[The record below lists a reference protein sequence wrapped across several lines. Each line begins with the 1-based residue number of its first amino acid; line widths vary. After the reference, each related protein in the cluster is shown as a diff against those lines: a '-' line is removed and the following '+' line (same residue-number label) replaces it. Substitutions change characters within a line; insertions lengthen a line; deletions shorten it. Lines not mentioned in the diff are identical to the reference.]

1 MITHYLELIW
11 LTVSSHILFFVEL
24 FLAVVI
30 LVSLFFFKKQ
40 KPIQPSTFQKEQLD
54 TVSKVPTLITSQDI
68 RAIAGDNV
76 LTTQLDLA
84 RAYIEIGKKKLA
96 KKILEHVIEN
106 GNLGQRQ
113 AAQQLLMI
121 L

>member
-1 MITHYLELIW
+1 MLTHYLEIIW

-24 FLAVVI
+24 FLAIVI
-30 LVSLFFFKKQ
+30 LISLFFFKKQ
-40 KPIQPSTFQKEQLD
+40 KPIQPASLPKEQD
-54 TVSKVPTLITSQDI
+54 TVSKVPTIITSQDI

-113 AAQQLLMI
+113 AAQKLMMI